1 MKGRLDETETTPV
14 NTVTETV
21 VVPPSGMLEG
31 VTLQV
36 ELAGI
41 PAQRQLAKG
50 VILVRPL
57 LQATREQTRAACAA
71 ANLPRLVKPQ
81 LMWSL

>member
-41 PAQRQLAKG
+41 PAQ
-50 VILVRPL
+50 
-57 LQATREQTRAACAA
+57 
-71 ANLPRLVKPQ
+71 VKVTVPETFDAE
-81 LMWSL
+81 LSSNGKTAF